1 MTALDALIL
10 TVALLAL
17 VISVATYL
25 RGAPAAL
32 RDLAEHAARTATR
45 VVDDFAAFKSQA
57 QTILGAIEDERE
69 RTERAAARATA
80 RDHRMKQRIEQAEG
94 GGEEQV
100 SGREGEML
108 QLRKRAGIL

>member
-25 RGAPAAL
+25 RGAPAVL

-57 QTILGAIEDERE
+57 QTILG
-69 RTERAAARATA
+69 AARATA